1 MQNNL
6 DDVDHFNELTELD
19 QPTESREPR
28 AVPLAAVAKIKNIQ
42 ATGVYIKT
50 YFVPRGTKLYSKFF
64 PTDHV
69 TILAYGSILMED
81 GETQTRYVA
90 PAHYIFPANRRIG
103 IITLEDSVWYCVHA
117 TEETDLETLE
127 KKY

>member
-1 MQNNL
+1 MQN
-6 DDVDHFNELTELD
+6 
-19 QPTESREPR
+19 ESQIVEQAMPR
-28 AVPLAAVAKIKNIQ
+28 PVPLAAVAKIKNIQ

-69 TILAYGSILMED
+69 TILAHGSILMDD
-81 GETQTRYVA
+81 GDTQTKYIA
-90 PAHYIFPANRRIG
+90 PAHYVFPANKRIG
-103 IITLEDSVWYCVHA
+103 IITLEDSVWYCVHP
-117 TEETDLETLE
+117 TEETDLELLE